1 VPARLVVLASGAG
14 STLQAVLD
22 AAAEPAYGADVVA
35 VGSDRPDCRAL
46 ARAEAAGIPTF
57 ALALA
62 DFPDRAGW
70 NEALAGA
77 IDAYAPDLVVCAGF
91 MRVLAPEVVH
101 RFRIVNTHPSLLPDF
116 PGAHAVRDALAADVP
131 TSGVTIHWVDEG
143 VDTGPVLAQA
153 PVEVRAG
160 DDEDALRARIQAA
173 EKPLYVDTIRRLA
186 KELSA
191 VIPASE
197 SRVPVRRALVSVSD
211 KTGLAE
217 LARGLDE
224 AGVTI
229 VSTGSTAARIAEAGV
244 PVTAVEEVT
253 GVGEML
259 DGRVKTLHP
268 RVHAGLLADPGN
280 PEHAATL
287 EREGIEPFQLLVSNL
302 YPFRQAL
309 AAGVRGDDLVEQ
321 IDVGGPAMIRAS
333 AKNHAGVAVVVDPSR
348 YGEVLDAVRA
358 GGFDLGERRRLA
370 AAAFAHTAAYDTAIA
385 TWMGQEL
392 APEPDWWP
400 RYAGLALERGAVLR
414 YGENPHQRAALYLD
428 PAVAGG
434 LAAARQLHGKAM
446 SFNNYLDA
454 DAAYRTAG
462 DFADPAVA
470 IVKHS
475 NPCGI
480 AVAEEVADAHRKA
493 HACDPVSAF
502 GGVIAVNRPVSRAL
516 AEQVAEVFTE
526 VVVAPGYLEGSL
538 DVLTAKKSLRLL
550 VVAGARPSGV
560 EFREI
565 SGGVLAQTPDRVDA
579 PGDDAAAWRLAAGE
593 PVDEPTLGDLIFAWR
608 AVRSVKSNAILLAAE
623 RATVGVGMGQVN
635 RVDSARLAVARAGD
649 RAAGAVAASDA
660 FFPFPDGLEVLLDAG
675 VRAVVQPGGS
685 VRDPEVVA
693 AAEAAGVPLYL
704 TGTRHFAH

>member
-1 VPARLVVLASGAG
+1 MPARLVLLASGEG

-22 AAAEPAYGADVVA
+22 ATADPAYGAEVVA
-35 VGSDRPDCRAL
+35 VGSDRPGCRAL
-46 ARAEAAGIPTF
+46 ARAEAAGLPTF

-62 DFPDRAGW
+62 DFPDRAAW
-70 NEALAGA
+70 NAAFA
-77 IDAYAPDLVVCAGF
+77 DATAAYAPDLVVCAGF
-91 MRVLAPEVVH
+91 MRVLAPDVVR

-116 PGAHAVRDALAADVP
+116 PGAHAVRDALAAGVP

-153 PVEVRAG
+153 PVDVGAG
-160 DDEDALRARIQAA
+160 DDEDTLRARIQAV

-186 KELSA
+186 KEL
-191 VIPASE
+191 VPVNPASA
-197 SRVPVRRALVSVSD
+197 SRIPVRRALVSVSD

-229 VSTGSTAARIAEAGV
+229 VSTGSTAARIADAGV
-244 PVTAVEEVT
+244 PVTGVEELT
-253 GVGEML
+253 GVSEML

-268 RVHAGLLADPGN
+268 RVHAGLLADPAN

-309 AAGVRGDDLVEQ
+309 AAGTDGDELVEQ

-348 YGEVLDAVRA
+348 YGEVLEAVRA
-358 GGFDLGERRRLA
+358 GGFDLDQRRRLA

-385 TWMGQEL
+385 TWMGREL
-392 APEPDWWP
+392 APEPEWWP
-400 RYAGLALERGAVLR
+400 RYGGLALERAAVLR

-428 PAVAGG
+428 PSVAGG
-434 LAAARQLHGKAM
+434 LATARQLHGKEM
-446 SFNNYLDA
+446 SFNNYVDA
-454 DAAYRTAG
+454 DAAYRTVG
-462 DFADPAVA
+462 DFVDPAVA
-470 IVKHS
+470 IVKHT

-480 AVAEEVADAHRKA
+480 AVADEVATAHRKA
-493 HACDPVSAF
+493 LASDPVSAY
-502 GGVIAVNRPVSRAL
+502 GGVIAVNRPVSREM

-526 VVVAPGYLEGSL
+526 VLVAPGFLEGSL

-550 VVAGARPSGV
+550 VVAGPRPAGV

-579 PGDDAAAWRLAAGE
+579 PGDHAAAWRLVAGE
-593 PVDEPTLGDLIFAWR
+593 AVDQRTLGDLVFAWR
-608 AVRSVKSNAILLAAE
+608 AVRSVRSNAVLLADD
-623 RATVGVGMGQVN
+623 RATVGIGMGQVN

-649 RAAGAVAASDA
+649 RAAGAVAAGDA
-660 FFPFPDGLEVLLDAG
+660 FFPFPDGLQVLLDAG

-685 VRDPEVVA
+685 VRDAEVTA
-693 AAEAAGVPLYL
+693 AAHAVGVPLYL